1 MPDVMAAP
9 QTVAILLSR
18 LPRIENS
25 PGLILLRVNSS
36 GGAGPPTTIGSL
48 TDAALRGRL
57 AHFDMHS
64 ANEIAAIRHAL
75 ASDSGEATVYESWT
89 ALQSCLQFWYGFT
102 GSQIRIMAW
111 TCGAC
116 GKTRRESVG
125 GTVGETFPLLCACG
139 RTTRVTVPKTVG
151 S

>member
-1 MPDVMAAP
+1 MVAP

-25 PGLILLRVNSS
+25 PGLILLRVDTS
-36 GGAGPPTTIGSL
+36 GGATPPTTIGRL

-64 ANEIAAIRHAL
+64 ANEVAAIRHAL
-75 ASDSGEATVYESWT
+75 ALDSGEATVYEHWT
-89 ALQSCLQFWYGFT
+89 ALQTCLQFWYGFN

-111 TCGAC
+111 TCETC
-116 GKTRRESVG
+116 GKTRRDSVG